1 MDEENLFPEEMDEH
15 DEDELL
21 TTTDDDEIIGYKPAP
36 LFDYDSGEFV
46 TNGQGQILTADEVTS
61 MTQWCQNVIM
71 TDRYNHS
78 AYTDDIGIDYDDVFG
93 ASNHDE
99 AEIILE
105 TAICEALPCDP
116 YERVQYVQSV
126 EFDWISADSVNV
138 TITIVG
144 MDNTEV
150 TFNTLITK

>member
-1 MDEENLFPEEMDEH
+1 MDEENLFPEDMDEQ

-21 TTTDDDEIIGYKPAP
+21 ASSEEDEIIGYKPAP
-36 LFDYDSGEFV
+36 LFDYDSGDFV
-46 TNGQGQILTADEVTS
+46 TNGQGQILTADEVTA

-78 AYTDDIGIDYDDVFG
+78 AYSDDIGIDYDEVFG
-93 ASNHDE
+93 AANHQE
-99 AEIILE
+99 AEVLLE
-105 TAICEALPCDP
+105 TSICEALPCDP

-126 EFDWISADSVNV
+126 QFDWVSSDSVNI
-138 TITIVG
+138 TITVIG

-150 TFNTLITK
+150 TFTTLIIK